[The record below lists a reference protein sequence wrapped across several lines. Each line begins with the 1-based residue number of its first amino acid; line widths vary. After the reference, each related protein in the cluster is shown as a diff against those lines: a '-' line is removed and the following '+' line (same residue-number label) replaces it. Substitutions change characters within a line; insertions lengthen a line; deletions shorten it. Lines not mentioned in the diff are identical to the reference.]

1 VTFAKVKILLFD
13 GGKAKDR
20 DASLR
25 LEGDGLHVVDGH
37 TAIKSVGYGDVIAV
51 FHSHSREPRWTTPD
65 GTAVAVAKTGGKFSF
80 LKGVPDWVTVRTKEG
95 FIPLQIDDTDLR
107 RVITELET
115 RTGTK
120 VVRTK

>member
-1 VTFAKVKILLFD
+1 MTFAKVKILLFD

-25 LEGDGLHVVDGH
+25 LEGDGLHVVDGN
-37 TAIKSVGYGDVIAV
+37 TPLKSAAYGDVIAV

-80 LKGVPDWVTVRTKEG
+80 FKGVPDWVTVRTKEG

-115 RTGTK
+115 RTGAK